1 MDNIVCIVG
10 PTASGKTKLSVELA
24 LAMDAEI
31 VSFDSMQLYKRMDI
45 GTAKPTPA
53 EQKGVRHHMLDVLE
67 PWESCSVSRYTAMA
81 DACVQ
86 DILARG
92 KPVILVGGTGLYLD
106 ALISG
111 RSFAPG
117 PQTGRREELTRL
129 ADEQGIEPLLQ
140 TLRQIDPQSAARLHP
155 SDRRRIIRALEIY
168 YETGQT
174 MTEHDRQT
182 RSVPPKYT
190 PVRLGLNFADRKT
203 LYDRIDL
210 RAKEMFSQ
218 GLAQEVRALLDAGVP
233 ETATA
238 MQAIGYKEVVR
249 ALEGEISMDEALA
262 QVQQSSRR
270 YAKRQLTW
278 FRRDPDVRWLEA
290 GLPFSEL
297 FSAAR
302 RELSVFDTE
311 NR

>member
-1 MDNIVCIVG
+1 MDNIICIVG

-24 LAMDAEI
+24 LATGGEI
-31 VSFDSMQLYKRMDI
+31 VSFDSMQLYQRMDI

-67 PWESCSVSRYTAMA
+67 PWESCSVSRYVAMA

-111 RSFAPG
+111 RSFAPS

-129 ADEQGIEPLLQ
+129 ADEQGIEPLLER
-140 TLRQIDPQSAARLHP
+140 LREIDPESAARLHP
-155 SDRRRIIRALEIY
+155 SNRRRIIRALEIY

-182 RSVPPKYT
+182 QAVPPKYV
-190 PVRLGLNFADRKT
+190 PLRLGLNFADRQT

-210 RAKEMFSQ
+210 RAKRMFEQ
-218 GLAQEVRALLDAGVP
+218 GLADEVRALLDAGVP

-278 FRRDPDVRWLEA
+278 FRRNPDVRWLDA

-302 RELSVFDTE
+302 RELSFFDTE
-311 NR
+311 S

>member
-24 LAMDAEI
+24 LATGGEI
-31 VSFDSMQLYKRMDI
+31 VSFDSMQLYQRMDI

-67 PWESCSVSRYTAMA
+67 PWENCSVSRYVAMA

-111 RSFAPG
+111 RSFAPS

-129 ADEQGIEPLLQ
+129 ADEQGIESLLER
-140 TLRQIDPQSAARLHP
+140 LREIDPESAARLHP
-155 SDRRRIIRALEIY
+155 SNRRRIIRALEIY

-182 RSVPPKYT
+182 QAVPPKYV
-190 PVRLGLNFADRKT
+190 PLRLGLNFADRQT

-210 RAKEMFSQ
+210 RAKRMFEQ
-218 GLAQEVRALLDAGVP
+218 GLADEVRALLDAGVP

-278 FRRDPDVRWLEA
+278 FRRNPDVRWLDA

-302 RELSVFDTE
+302 RELPFFDTE
-311 NR
+311 S

>member
-1 MDNIVCIVG
+1 MDNIICIVG

-24 LAMDAEI
+24 LATGGEI
-31 VSFDSMQLYKRMDI
+31 VSFDSMQLYQRMDI

-53 EQKGVRHHMLDVLE
+53 EQMGVRHHMLDVLE
-67 PWESCSVSRYTAMA
+67 PWESCSVSRYVAMA

-111 RSFAPG
+111 RSFAPS

-129 ADEQGIEPLLQ
+129 ADEQGIEPLLER
-140 TLRQIDPQSAARLHP
+140 LREIDPESAARLHP
-155 SDRRRIIRALEIY
+155 SNRRRIIRALEIY

-182 RSVPPKYT
+182 QAVPPKYV
-190 PVRLGLNFADRKT
+190 PLRLGLNFADRQT

-210 RAKEMFSQ
+210 RAKRMFEQ
-218 GLAQEVRALLDAGVP
+218 GLADEVRALLDAGVP

-278 FRRDPDVRWLEA
+278 FRRNPDVRWLDA

-302 RELSVFDTE
+302 RELPFFDTE
-311 NR
+311 S

>member
-1 MDNIVCIVG
+1 
-10 PTASGKTKLSVELA
+10 
-24 LAMDAEI
+24 
-31 VSFDSMQLYKRMDI
+31 
-45 GTAKPTPA
+45 
-53 EQKGVRHHMLDVLE
+53 MLDVLE
-67 PWESCSVSRYTAMA
+67 PWERCSVSRYVTMA
-81 DACVQ
+81 DACVK

-111 RSFAPG
+111 RSFAPS

-129 ADEQGIEPLLQ
+129 ADEQGIEPLLER
-140 TLRQIDPQSAARLHP
+140 LREIDPESAARLHP
-155 SDRRRIIRALEIY
+155 SNRRRIIRALEIY

-182 RSVPPKYT
+182 QAVPPKYV
-190 PVRLGLNFADRKT
+190 PLRLGLNFANRQT

-210 RAKEMFSQ
+210 RAKRMFEQ
-218 GLAQEVRALLDAGVP
+218 GLADEVRALLDAGVP

-238 MQAIGYKEVVR
+238 MQAIGYKEGVR

-278 FRRDPDVRWLEA
+278 FRRNPDVRWLDA
-290 GLPFSEL
+290 GLPDSEL

-302 RELSVFDTE
+302 RELSFFDTE
-311 NR
+311 S

>member
-24 LAMDAEI
+24 LATGGEI
-31 VSFDSMQLYKRMDI
+31 VSFDSMQLYQRMDI

-67 PWESCSVSRYTAMA
+67 PWESCSVSRYVPMA

-111 RSFAPG
+111 RSFAPRS
-117 PQTGRREELTRL
+117 QTGRREELTRL
-129 ADEQGIEPLLQ
+129 ADEQGIEPLLER
-140 TLRQIDPQSAARLHP
+140 LRGIDPESAARLHP
-155 SDRRRIIRALEIY
+155 SNRRRIIRALEIY

-182 RSVPPKYT
+182 QAVPPKYV
-190 PVRLGLNFADRKT
+190 PLRLGLNFADRQT

-210 RAKEMFSQ
+210 RAKRMFEQ
-218 GLAQEVRALLDAGVP
+218 GLADEVRALLDAGVP

-278 FRRDPDVRWLEA
+278 FRRNPDVRWLDA

-302 RELSVFDTE
+302 RELPFFDTE
-311 NR
+311 S

>member
-10 PTASGKTKLSVELA
+10 PTAAGKTKLSVELA
-24 LAMDAEI
+24 LATGGEI
-31 VSFDSMQLYKRMDI
+31 VSFDSMQLYQRMDI

-67 PWESCSVSRYTAMA
+67 PWESCSVSRYVTMA

-111 RSFAPG
+111 RSFAPR

-129 ADEQGIEPLLQ
+129 ADEQGIEPLLER
-140 TLRQIDPQSAARLHP
+140 LREIDPESAARLHP
-155 SDRRRIIRALEIY
+155 SNRRRIIRALEIY

-182 RSVPPKYT
+182 QAVPPKYV
-190 PVRLGLNFADRKT
+190 PLRLGLNFADRQT

-210 RAKEMFSQ
+210 RAKRMFEQ
-218 GLAQEVRALLDAGVP
+218 GLADEVRALLDAGVP
-233 ETATA
+233 EKATA

-278 FRRDPDVRWLEA
+278 FRRNPDVRWLDA

-302 RELSVFDTE
+302 RELSFFDTE
-311 NR
+311 S

>member
-24 LAMDAEI
+24 LATGGEI
-31 VSFDSMQLYKRMDI
+31 VSFDSMQLYQRMDI

-67 PWESCSVSRYTAMA
+67 PWESCSVSRYVTMA
-81 DACVQ
+81 DGCVK

-111 RSFAPG
+111 RSFAPS

-129 ADEQGIEPLLQ
+129 ADEQGIEPLLER
-140 TLRQIDPQSAARLHP
+140 LREIDPESAARLHP
-155 SDRRRIIRALEIY
+155 SNRRRIIRALEIY

-182 RSVPPKYT
+182 QAVPPKYI
-190 PVRLGLNFADRKT
+190 PLRLGLNFANRQT

-210 RAKEMFSQ
+210 RAKRMFEQ
-218 GLAQEVRALLDAGVP
+218 GLADEVRALLDAGVP

-278 FRRDPDVRWLEA
+278 FRRNPDVRWLDA
-290 GLPFSEL
+290 GLPDSEL

-302 RELSVFDTE
+302 RELSFFDTE
-311 NR
+311 S

>member
-1 MDNIVCIVG
+1 
-10 PTASGKTKLSVELA
+10 
-24 LAMDAEI
+24 
-31 VSFDSMQLYKRMDI
+31 
-45 GTAKPTPA
+45 
-53 EQKGVRHHMLDVLE
+53 
-67 PWESCSVSRYTAMA
+67 MA

-111 RSFAPG
+111 RSFAPS

-129 ADEQGIEPLLQ
+129 ADEQGIEPLLER
-140 TLRQIDPQSAARLHP
+140 LREIDPESAARLHP
-155 SDRRRIIRALEIY
+155 SNRRRIIRALEIY

-182 RSVPPKYT
+182 QAVPPKYV
-190 PVRLGLNFADRKT
+190 PLRLGLNFADRQT

-210 RAKEMFSQ
+210 RAKRMFEQ
-218 GLAQEVRALLDAGVP
+218 GLADEVRALLDAGVP

-278 FRRDPDVRWLEA
+278 FRRNPDVRWLDA

-302 RELSVFDTE
+302 RELPFFDTE
-311 NR
+311 S